1 MEKIYGN
8 SIIKSLEKGLTNKA
22 IKADIQ
28 PEATTLLDKQN
39 GLIPKFIAQQNL
51 IVKLFKMLMR

>member
-8 SIIKSLEKGLTNKA
+8 SIIKSLEKDLTNKA
-22 IKADIQ
+22 IKADIK

-51 IVKLFKMLMR
+51 IAKLFKTLMR